1 MPDIG
6 GVTLCGLVGVLA
18 GCLTLLFK
26 GPLAK
31 AFIDENNRLNLQE
44 RVQNMEYLLWRQ
56 GLGLIFL
63 GATIIVVTSP

>member
-1 MPDIG
+1 
-6 GVTLCGLVGVLA
+6 
-18 GCLTLLFK
+18 LFK

-44 RVQNMEYLLWRQ
+44 RVQNMEYLLRRQ

-63 GATIIVVTSP
+63 GTTIIVVTSL